1 MALQLE
7 HFSQL
12 SSEPIAGVADVV
24 PTFGRRV
31 ECESRG
37 DEGGDLIEGTRPRR
51 SQEGFQCGEREFDR
65 VEVRTVRWEK
75 AELGA
80 SRRDSRP
87 DLRLFVHG
95 QVIEDD
101 DVAGAQR
108 GHQHL
113 LAVGQ
118 KTGIV
123 EGAVEHGRRAQP
135 VRPQPHD
142 DRVGLPV
149 PAGRVIA
156 ESLAPKT
163 PTIAAKQVRR
173 DAAFIEKDVLPHV
186 AERQPVPPAASL
198 SRDVGPPLL
207 VGVDRFFYA

>member
-1 MALQLE
+1 MTTRASKTLQGRYKYKVPHFDAKGEVDAIFAVEAAPTSYLE

-12 SSEPIAGVADVV
+12 YSEPIAGVADVV

-118 KTGIV
+118 KTGMV
-123 EGAVEHGRRAQP
+123 EGPSNTAGALSPSGRN
-135 VRPQPHD
+135 
-142 DRVGLPV
+142 
-149 PAGRVIA
+149 
-156 ESLAPKT
+156 
-163 PTIAAKQVRR
+163 PTMTVWVCQC
-173 DAAFIEKDVLPHV
+173 
-186 AERQPVPPAASL
+186 PP
-198 SRDVGPPLL
+198 
-207 VGVDRFFYA
+207 GV